1 MDELHFL
8 INCKLYEPERQRLFL
23 MKNEKKKNFQG
34 LNDVEKCTFLLSS
47 PDNQLI
53 VWIGKFIYKC
63 FQARSESVLK
73 KGVMYIK
80 YTWPPYFISALG
92 LSLKSVVLIPPYLP
106 WNRGAGSVVAG
117 GSGGCHSDSSRRPRW
132 WRGGLVVRY
141 LAVFNVV
148 SSFYHWCY
156 YYFTIVQPALC
167 YLVHVDF
174 LIIFVIYHGFIHH
187 VFLCKLLCQKWRN
200 KTVKSNL

>member
-23 MKNEKKKNFQG
+23 MKNEKKNNFQG

-117 GSGGCHSDSSRRPRW
+117 GAGGCRSDSSRRPRW
-132 WRGGLVVRY
+132 WRGAGS
-141 LAVFNVV
+141 AV
-148 SSFYHWCY
+148 
-156 YYFTIVQPALC
+156 PR
-167 YLVHVDF
+167 
-174 LIIFVIYHGFIHH
+174 GF
-187 VFLCKLLCQKWRN
+187 
-200 KTVKSNL
+200 